1 MVTAEKRSK
10 IKQYVNILLGN
21 DPDAEFNP
29 KQDFIIDTV
38 IDECLAFCNR
48 QDIPDDMERVVAR
61 IAARVYND
69 GLDKQG
75 GVQQYRELD
84 MQVTYNLDADAFG
97 EKNMLQR
104 WVSLSS
110 VGGSNERNNI
120 LE

>member
-1 MVTAEKRSK
+1 MVTDEQRKK
-10 IKQYVNILLGN
+10 IKRYVNILLGN
-21 DPDAEFNP
+21 DPDDEFDD
-29 KQDFIIDTV
+29 KDDFVIDTV

-48 QDIPDDMERVVAR
+48 SDIPVDMERVVAR
-61 IAARVYND
+61 IAARVCTE

-110 VGGSNERNNI
+110 LGGSNECNGV